1 MDSQLKENVFLP
13 ISDQELNRRWS
24 AVRKEMKKQEIDC
37 LVIQNSEAHM
47 GGYVRWFIDI
57 PAKFGTPL
65 TVLFPADDEM
75 TVITEGNTPDL
86 VLPDWMMRG
95 IKENIVRPYYRSI
108 HYTDSLDGQAA
119 VEAIR
124 KNGYKKLGI
133 VAQGLMSACFYEYIK
148 ENLTDVTFVDAT
160 DMVDEIKCVK
170 SPEEIK
176 LIRGTADVVGAAFA
190 AIPAM
195 IRPGRKEYE
204 VANEIRHLLC
214 DLGSE
219 EQLIMVCSA
228 PMGQHAA
235 HKMPFL
241 MNRTLQKGDQIMVM
255 LEVSGP
261 GGFYQEVGRTFV
273 IGEPSK
279 QLMAAWMAAR
289 DAQRRAAE
297 ILKEGASPADICR
310 INSDYRERRGFPGKG
325 MIFAHGQGYELAERP
340 VIYDMENMVIRS
352 NMNIAVHPFGIT
364 DTEYVFCCDNFLTG
378 PDGAEPLS
386 KVPLELIAAGTGPWY

>member
-1 MDSQLKENVFLP
+1 MDKRLSENVFLP
-13 ISDQELNRRWS
+13 VSDEEQNRRWS
-24 AVRKEMKKQEIDC
+24 AVRQEMKKQNIDC
-37 LVIQNSEAHM
+37 LVMQNSEAHM
-47 GGYVRWFIDI
+47 GGYVRWFIDM
-57 PAKFGTPL
+57 PAKFGTPA
-65 TVLFPADDEM
+65 TVLFPAEDEM
-75 TVITEGNTPDL
+75 TVITEGNTPEL

-124 KNGYKKLGI
+124 KNGYKKIGI
-133 VAQGLMSACFYEYIK
+133 IAKGLMSACFYEYLK
-148 ENLTDVTFVDAT
+148 ENLTELEFVDTT
-160 DMVDEIKCVK
+160 DLVDEIKCVK
-170 SPEEIK
+170 STEEIS
-176 LIRGTADVVGAAFA
+176 LIRRTADITGAAFA

-195 IRPGRKEYE
+195 LRPGRKEYE
-204 VANEIRHLLC
+204 VANEIRHILT
-214 DLGSE
+214 DMGSE

-228 PMGQHAA
+228 PMGQQAA
-235 HKMPFL
+235 HKMPFF
-241 MNRTLQKGDQIMVM
+241 MNRTLQKGDQVMVM

-261 GGFYQEVGRTFV
+261 GGFYQEVGRTFC

-279 QLMAAWMAAR
+279 ELQDGWNAAR

-297 ILKEGASPADICR
+297 ILKEGACPADICR
-310 INSDYRERRGFPGKG
+310 INDSYMEQRGFPSRG

-340 VIYDMENMVIRS
+340 VIYGPETIAIRS

-364 DTEYVFCCDNFLTG
+364 DSVYVFCCDNFLTG

-386 KVPLELIAAGTGPWY
+386 KVPLELMIAGTGPWY